1 MKRNKYLDEQ
11 KEEIIRLY
19 VEEGK
24 KYKDIANL
32 YNVSTSSIAIRLKK
46 WGLNNPDKNRFKRI
60 EITKEA
66 LYDMYWN
73 KEMHPREIG
82 DICGCSFSTIHN
94 HMKKYNIPTRT
105 KSESRQGK
113 LNPIYNVGHTEEAKN
128 KMSKAFIDGR
138 KIGFNNCW
146 GKTSKYTTPNQGVV
160 TMRSNWEVKVADYL
174 TKQGLDWL
182 YEPET
187 FKLTDSISYR
197 PDFYIIEKDYY
208 IEVKGR
214 LKKDSLEKIN
224 LFMDSGHNLV
234 LWDGCELL
242 KLGIITNS
250 GNTEWN
256 RKYGRNKP

>member
-11 KEEIIRLY
+11 KENIIRLY
-19 VEEGK
+19 IDEK
-24 KYKDIANL
+24 KSYKEISVL
-32 YNVSTSSIAIRLKK
+32 YNTSLSSIATRLQK
-46 WGLNNPDKNRFKRI
+46 WGINNSDSNRFKRVV
-60 EITKEA
+60 ITKEV
-66 LYDMYWN
+66 LYDLYWN
-73 KEMHPREIG
+73 KKMHPREIG
-82 DICGCSFSTIHN
+82 IIYSCSFSTIHN

-128 KMSKAFIDGR
+128 KMSKAFINGR
-138 KIGFNNCW
+138 KIGFNSCW

-174 TKQGLDWL
+174 TKQGLNWL

-197 PDFYIIEKDYY
+197 PDFYIIGKDYY

-214 LKKDSLEKIN
+214 LKEDTLEKIN
-224 LFMDSGHNLV
+224 LFIASGHRLE
-234 LWDGCELL
+234 LWDGRELL
-242 KLGIITNS
+242 KLGIIKNS